1 MALNPVEESLQEQ
14 VRTLFGVLG
23 LLLGHLRAKGAMSET
38 EIVDLLRL
46 AEGLVGDGMGR
57 NDALHGLDVLAL
69 IARKTHAQP
78 PPGPTGPGSPG
89 GS

>member
-1 MALNPVEESLQEQ
+1 MNPVEESLQEQ
-14 VRTLFGVLG
+14 VRTLYGVIG
-23 LLLGHLRAKGAMSET
+23 LLLGHLRAKGAMSEAET
-38 EIVDLLRL
+38 VDLLRI

-78 PPGPTGPGSPG
+78 PRGHAGPGSPA